1 MVFDLKANSDK
12 LNALLISTEETSIKI
27 EDCVI
32 RSISKKLLD
41 VVNDNKLNFT
51 EHNPN
56 LGKKARQ
63 KLDAFGKAS
72 SYINRNKSYHECILF
87 IIVWILPSFL
97 DVSQLIF
104 QWNCSTISIN
114 QSVDCK
120 KEPCVCCLRYKFI
133 YYWIDGKKEYLSNSS
148 EKYSKASYWNV

>member
-87 IIVWILPSFL
+87 IIVWMLPSFL

-104 QWNCSTISIN
+104 Q
-114 QSVDCK
+114 
-120 KEPCVCCLRYKFI
+120 
-133 YYWIDGKKEYLSNSS
+133 
-148 EKYSKASYWNV
+148 